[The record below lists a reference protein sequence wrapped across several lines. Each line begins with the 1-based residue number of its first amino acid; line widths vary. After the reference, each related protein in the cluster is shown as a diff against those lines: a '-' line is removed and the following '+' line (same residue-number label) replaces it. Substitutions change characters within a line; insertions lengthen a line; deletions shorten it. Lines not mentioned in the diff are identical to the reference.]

1 MSTTTATGQLPVV
14 FRYHVPSGP
23 LSEFVGV
30 FWYWRGHTVQ
40 YAKERILPMASTE
53 LVINLGSGRT
63 TDAGIHGPHSEWS
76 IIERTAQDELLGI
89 HFNSGGA
96 FPFLNFPVRELHG
109 TDVTLADVWGEQT
122 ASDLIC
128 RLHEVK
134 AIGMKFQTLE
144 QFLMRVVAN
153 PLSHHPAV
161 SFAMKGFQKDPGL
174 MSSAS
179 MAERVGFSQRHF
191 IQIFRDEVGITPK
204 LFCRVE
210 RFQQVIRKVASQ
222 TSVDWAD
229 VALSCGYFDQS
240 HFNHD
245 FREFSGL
252 SPTEYLELR
261 TEHLSHVQIRD

>member
-1 MSTTTATGQLPVV
+1 
-14 FRYHVPSGP
+14 
-23 LSEFVGV
+23 V
-30 FWYWRGHTVQ
+30 FWYWRGHKVQ

-63 TDAGIHGPHSEWS
+63 ADAGIHGPHTEWS

-96 FPFLNFPVRELHG
+96 FPFLNLPLGELHG
-109 TDVTLADVWGEQT
+109 ADVTLAEVWGEQT
-122 ASDLIC
+122 AGDLIC
-128 RLHEVK
+128 RLHESQT
-134 AIGMKFQTLE
+134 IGMKFQILE
-144 QFLMRVVAN
+144 QFLMRVLAN

-161 SFAMKGFQKDPGL
+161 SFAMKEFQKDPGL

-210 RFQQVIRKVASQ
+210 RFQQVIRKVALQ
-222 TSVDWAD
+222 TSVDWTD

-245 FREFSGL
+245 FRKFSGL

-261 TEHLSHVQIRD
+261 TDHLSHVQIRD

>member
-1 MSTTTATGQLPVV
+1 
-14 FRYHVPSGP
+14 
-23 LSEFVGV
+23 
-30 FWYWRGHTVQ
+30 
-40 YAKERILPMASTE
+40 
-53 LVINLGSGRT
+53 
-63 TDAGIHGPHSEWS
+63 
-76 IIERTAQDELLGI
+76 
-89 HFNSGGA
+89 
-96 FPFLNFPVRELHG
+96 
-109 TDVTLADVWGEQT
+109 
-122 ASDLIC
+122 
-128 RLHEVK
+128 
-134 AIGMKFQTLE
+134 MKFHILE
-144 QFLMRVVAN
+144 QFLMGVVAN

-161 SFAMKGFQKDPGL
+161 AFAMKEFQKDPGL

-191 IQIFRDEVGITPK
+191 IQIFRNEVGITPK

-210 RFQQVIRKVASQ
+210 RFQQVIRKVALQ

-261 TEHLSHVQIRD
+261 TDHLSHVQIRD